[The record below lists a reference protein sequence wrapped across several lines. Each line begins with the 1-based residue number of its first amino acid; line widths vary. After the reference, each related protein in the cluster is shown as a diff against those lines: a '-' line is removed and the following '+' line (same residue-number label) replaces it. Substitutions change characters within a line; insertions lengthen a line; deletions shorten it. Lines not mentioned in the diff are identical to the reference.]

1 MPFHGDYLVGNSR
14 IFVFKKIK
22 NKRRQS
28 LQQPYLESTL
38 SKQSLERVLK
48 LASYTCLRNHS
59 TCQCP
64 SDYAMVHPICE
75 SKETNQV
82 RGQQRGSEL

>member
-1 MPFHGDYLVGNSR
+1 MVIILLATAEYICVL
-14 IFVFKKIK
+14 KKK
-22 NKRRQS
+22 NNRRQS
-28 LQQPYLESTL
+28 LQQPSSYLESTL

-59 TCQCP
+59 TCQYP
-64 SDYAMVHPICE
+64 SDFSMVHPVCE

-82 RGQQRGSEL
+82 RGQQRGSELQ